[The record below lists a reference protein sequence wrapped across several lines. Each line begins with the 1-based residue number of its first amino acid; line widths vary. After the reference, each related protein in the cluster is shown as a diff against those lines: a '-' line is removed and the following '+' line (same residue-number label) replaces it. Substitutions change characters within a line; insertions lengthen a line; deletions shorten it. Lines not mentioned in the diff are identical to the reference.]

1 MQTICKVYTW
11 YALIM
16 QWQIWGY
23 AKTHF
28 TFEQKLFFWAST
40 SVVAC
45 YDNSNLVW
53 WQKKSCKEDEG
64 SREGGNELL
73 QYAVRDKNWKTNWF
87 HFNCLLRYKA
97 GTWTQG
103 TCTNKSALI
112 NGKKHSKVVWYHLRF
127 KSKLK
132 YSKRQTVRK
141 NTLKAPLEM
150 LGFSY
155 KKKKNYTC
163 QITIH
168 GHPAIVQMSNKQDKN
183 SAPRSKQQDF
193 QNLAVHQC
201 TTMQEYTMYDW

>member
-45 YDNSNLVW
+45 YGNSNLVW

-97 GTWTQG
+97 GTWTQE

-112 NGKKHSKVVWYHLRF
+112 NGKKTQQSSLISPKIQI
-127 KSKLK
+127 
-132 YSKRQTVRK
+132 QT
-141 NTLKAPLEM
+141 
-150 LGFSY
+150 
-155 KKKKNYTC
+155 
-163 QITIH
+163 QI
-168 GHPAIVQMSNKQDKN
+168 
-183 SAPRSKQQDF
+183 QQKTNCEEKHTESPSGNAWF
-193 QNLAVHQC
+193 
-201 TTMQEYTMYDW
+201 